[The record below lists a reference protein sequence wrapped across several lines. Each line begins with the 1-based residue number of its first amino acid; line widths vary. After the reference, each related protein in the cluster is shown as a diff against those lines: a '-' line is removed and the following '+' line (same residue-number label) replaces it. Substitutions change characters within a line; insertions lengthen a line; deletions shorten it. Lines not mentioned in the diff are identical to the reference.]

1 MATSDPV
8 TIGLPFY
15 NCERTLAYALQSVF
29 AQTYPD
35 WQLLLVDDGSTDGSL
50 AIARQVRDPRVVVIV
65 SASSGNF
72 CSGTPAS
79 MRSAVRRSSSMA
91 ETK

>member
-29 AQTYPD
+29 AQT
-35 WQLLLVDDGSTDGSL
+35 
-50 AIARQVRDPRVVVIV
+50 
-65 SASSGNF
+65 
-72 CSGTPAS
+72 
-79 MRSAVRRSSSMA
+79 
-91 ETK
+91 